1 MVVVIVEDNATWRNE
16 LALMY
21 SRILSDSKEVTD
33 YHPSVRTFAT
43 AREAIEYFKPKP
55 GERSNASPKVDVLSL
70 DLNLG
75 RDGGGTG
82 LDVLKSAVNAGQKFV
97 TIALS
102 GFASDT
108 DLHEQLGSKKS
119 HLIELE
125 TWVASQTKA
134 RCVVHRKDPLCLG
147 TECQQV
153 KALEKR
159 LCSQVH
165 GNSNVLRVWTAAL
178 RQTAAE
184 LNGKCLCLH
193 FELPKLL
200 MEPSTEAWLPG
211 VLTRATRPHLSK
223 IGAWSS
229 SFEPLDGNSTSSDLL
244 TRLLFLVSSG
254 KNYQT
259 GLSLR
264 LKHELIDPDT
274 GRHAAP
280 LSSEE
285 WICPRKG
292 EGIEAFTPRE
302 SFQLTQLV
310 FQKQLEQ
317 IRESFVPKAQYSKA
331 GELDLGNVA
340 GRTTMPTN
348 ELMVSGLLVGKRLS
362 LPDKKQKGLLNG
374 DSLDVERYVDGEE
387 VAAVKSTRSI
397 LNSKLKTILGVNYDL
412 ITSIDD
418 PFRTYTLQLPGFVY
432 IQRDAKQVS

>member
-21 SRILSDSKEVTD
+21 SRILSDSKDVTD
-33 YHPSVRTFAT
+33 YHSSIMTFAT

-97 TIALS
+97 TIAVS
-102 GFASDT
+102 GYGVDT
-108 DLHEQLGSKKS
+108 DLHQQLGTKETER
-119 HLIELE
+119 LIELE
-125 TWVASQTKA
+125 TRVAAETKA
-134 RCVVHRKDPLCLG
+134 TCF
-147 TECQQV
+147 ECKKENEDIWPVPEQV
-153 KALEKR
+153 KALEKKLR
-159 LCSQVH
+159 AQVH
-165 GNSNVLRVWTAAL
+165 GNSNVLRDWTKAL
-178 RQTAAE
+178 RQTAVE

-193 FELPKLL
+193 FELPKAL
-200 MEPSTEAWLPG
+200 MEPSTEVWTPG

-223 IGAWSS
+223 IGAWNS
-229 SFEPLDGNSTSSDLL
+229 SFEPIDGNSTPSDLL
-244 TRLLFLVSSG
+244 TRLLFLISSG

-280 LSSEE
+280 LPKTE

-292 EGIEAFTPRE
+292 EGKESLTPRE

-317 IRESFVPKAQYSKA
+317 TSESFIPRAQFSKD
-331 GELDLGNVA
+331 GKLDIGNVA
-340 GRTTMPTN
+340 GRSTMATS
-348 ELMVSGLLVGKRLS
+348 ELMVSGLLEGKKLS
-362 LPDKKQKGLLNG
+362 LPDKKQKALSNG
-374 DSLDVERYVDGEE
+374 DSLDVERYVDGKE
-387 VAAVKSTRSI
+387 VAAVKSTRCL
-397 LNSKLKTILGVNYDL
+397 LNKKLKTILGVNYDL
-412 ITSIDD
+412 IVSIDQ
-418 PFRTYTLQLPGFVY
+418 PFKTYTLQLPGFVY
-432 IQRDAKQVS
+432 IQCDSKES

>member
-1 MVVVIVEDNATWRNE
+1 MIVVIVEDNTTWRNE

-33 YHPSVRTFAT
+33 YHPSIRTFAT
-43 AREAIEYFKPKP
+43 AREAIEYFRPKP

-97 TIALS
+97 TIAVS
-102 GFASDT
+102 GFATDE
-108 DLHEQLGSKKS
+108 DLHEQLGSKAS

-125 TWVASQTKA
+125 TRVASQTKA
-134 RCVVHRKDPLCLG
+134 KCFVHEKKSERLG
-147 TECQQV
+147 SVGQQA

-159 LCSQVH
+159 LRAQVH
-165 GNSNVLRVWTAAL
+165 GNSNVLRDWTAAL

-200 MEPSTEAWLPG
+200 MEPSTETWMPG
-211 VLTRATRPHLSK
+211 VLTQATRPHLSK

-229 SFEPLDGNSTSSDLL
+229 SFEPIDGNSTTSDLL
-244 TRLLFLVSSG
+244 TRLLFLISSG

-264 LKHELIDPDT
+264 LNHELIDPDT
-274 GRHAAP
+274 GRHASP

-285 WICPRKG
+285 WICPRMD
-292 EGIEAFTPRE
+292 EGILALTPRE

-310 FQKQLEQ
+310 FQKQLEKP
-317 IRESFVPKAQYSKA
+317 RDNLVPKAQFSKD

-340 GRTTMPTN
+340 GRSTMQTN

-362 LPDKKQKGLLNG
+362 LPDKKQKGLRNG
-374 DSLDVERYVDGEE
+374 DSLDVERYIDGEE

-432 IQRDAKQVS
+432 IQRDSKEA